1 MSGTAGGIT
10 PDGALI
16 IHADDGE
23 HAVRSGSLVLEEHS

>member
-16 IHADDGE
+16 IHAGDGE